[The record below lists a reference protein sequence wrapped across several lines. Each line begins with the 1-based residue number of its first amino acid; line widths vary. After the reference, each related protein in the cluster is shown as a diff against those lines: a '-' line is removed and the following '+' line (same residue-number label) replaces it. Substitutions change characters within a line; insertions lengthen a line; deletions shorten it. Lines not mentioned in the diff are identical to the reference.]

1 MNSDKEQI
9 QLKTLNQLE
18 SMVNSRMAK
27 VGIVMDDYDGGQVN
41 AYESVI
47 NDINAFRAII
57 KHTSS

>member
-1 MNSDKEQI
+1 MNQNKSEV

-18 SMVNSRMAK
+18 DLVKSRLGK
-27 VGIVMDDYDGGQVN
+27 LGPIMDDYDGGQTA